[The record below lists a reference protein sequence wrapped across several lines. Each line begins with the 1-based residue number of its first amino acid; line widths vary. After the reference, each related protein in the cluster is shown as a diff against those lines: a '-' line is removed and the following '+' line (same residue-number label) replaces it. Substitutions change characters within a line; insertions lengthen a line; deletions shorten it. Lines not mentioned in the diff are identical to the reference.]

1 MYQSSIP
8 IFLPAHDKASVP
20 FFVLFIFNQL
30 TIIIGADEKRKW
42 SNGFHF
48 TLGFLYLQ
56 AVPRK
61 AKFKNGGFSACTC
74 SFRGI
79 FDFSE
84 LCTETVPVLWT
95 LSIVD
100 S

>member
-1 MYQSSIP
+1 MCHSSISS
-8 IFLPAHDKASVP
+8 FLPAPDKASMP
-20 FFVLFIFNQL
+20 SFVLFIFNQL
-30 TIIIGADEKRKW
+30 SIIIGADEKREW

-56 AVPRK
+56 AAPRK
-61 AKFKNGGFSACTC
+61 AEFKNGGFSASTC
-74 SFRGI
+74 LFRGI
-79 FDFSE
+79 FYFSE
-84 LCTETVPVLWT
+84 LCTETVSVLWT